1 MEIIKKEIPVSGTK
15 QFVLEVLNF
24 LVNMVLIVI
33 VMIIGNLL
41 YFDVIEYSKE
51 AAKVFNFALTVF
63 FLLCLLFYF
72 ITKHKIES
80 KNKKAKI
87 GLVCH
92 NCMFNF
98 IIIGTIV
105 VQVCEVV
112 SVIKLIV
119 IILFIL
125 DFIPCVIKK
134 YSKSLSCYI
143 FKIETMKIQ
152 KKLENDGILL

>member
-1 MEIIKKEIPVSGTK
+1 MEIIKKEILVSGTK
-15 QFVLEVLNF
+15 QFVLEVLN
-24 LVNMVLIVI
+24 
-33 VMIIGNLL
+33 
-41 YFDVIEYSKE
+41 FDVIEYSKE

-63 FLLCLLFYF
+63 FLLCLLFQNVFFRSLFYF

-92 NCMFNF
+92 NFMFNF